1 MAKGHV
7 KRVKNYVWSDS
18 QWFFKSH
25 LAARKH
31 IVETESAGRAGK
43 YFALKIYFLFS

>member
-31 IVETESAGRAGK
+31 IVETESAGR
-43 YFALKIYFLFS
+43 